1 MVQVVQVDGAGV
13 GGWWMVGVIILINMS
28 IARYGKYHDLY
39 AVWKAN
45 PKNSLDSYRNN
56 ITRRNQ

>member
-1 MVQVVQVDGAGV
+1 
-13 GGWWMVGVIILINMS
+13 MVGVIILINMS
-28 IARYGKYHDLY
+28 IARYGKYHELY